1 MTALVKAGE
10 MVLCATVDC
19 GTPGR
24 PFPQCDYC
32 KQRRYCGSHC
42 LVAVT
47 AELIEVVRNRKASD
61 DASPINEESL
71 EKLRNCL
78 VICPPCLERF
88 QKERNDTSEG
98 EGMKES
104 S

>member
-1 MTALVKAGE
+1 
-10 MVLCATVDC
+10 MVLCATIDC

-47 AELIEVVRNRKASD
+47 AELIEEVINRKVSD
-61 DASPINEESL
+61 DTSESI
-71 EKLRNCL
+71 EKLRSCS

-88 QKERNDTSEG
+88 QKEKNDILEG
-98 EGMKES
+98 EDMKES